1 MYCTNCSSERPND
14 TSPCPSC
21 GMPAMAMAMEPLQP
35 PRQQIPNYLA
45 QSILVTICCCMPFGI
60 PAIVYSSQ
68 VNGKV
73 QAGDTAGAIE
83 ASNKAK
89 MWAWIS
95 FGLGALFGVLYL
107 VGGLLTGFE

>member
-1 MYCTNCSSERPND
+1 MYCTNCRSQRPND

-21 GMPAMAMAMEPLQP
+21 GVPAMAMEPVQP
-35 PRQQIPNYLA
+35 PRQQIPNYLT

-60 PAIVYSSQ
+60 PAIVYSAQ
-68 VNGKV
+68 VNGKI
-73 QAGDTAGAIE
+73 QAGDVAGAIE

-95 FGLGALFGVLYL
+95 LGAGALVGVLYF
-107 VGGLLTGFE
+107 VAALLTGFE